1 MADKKFETIGKLQ
14 PLFFIIDFS
23 YRPRPSECDDQHEQ
37 YGHASKHE

>member
-23 YRPRPSECDDQHEQ
+23 CRSRSSERDD
-37 YGHASKHE
+37 